1 MQITTRGSQDSGFA
15 TDIAILSG
23 ETVNFSSN
31 VASGGSPLNIT
42 GYTLKAQINFPTPL
56 IISNTTSGITVN
68 DAANGTFTVN
78 IPSFTTEAVDCGAYS
93 YDLWMISG
101 TGVATALL
109 TGKFIIAP
117 AVTDV

>member
-1 MQITTRGSQDSGFA
+1 MQITTRGSTDSGFA

-23 ETVNFSSN
+23 ETVNFTTTVN
-31 VASGGSPLNIT
+31 SGGSPLNIT

-56 IISNTTSGITVN
+56 IVSNTTSGITVN
-68 DAANGTFTVN
+68 DAANGVFTLN
-78 IPSFTTEAVDCGAYS
+78 IPSSTTEAVECGAYN

-101 TGVATALL
+101 SGVATALL

-117 AVTDV
+117 AVTEV